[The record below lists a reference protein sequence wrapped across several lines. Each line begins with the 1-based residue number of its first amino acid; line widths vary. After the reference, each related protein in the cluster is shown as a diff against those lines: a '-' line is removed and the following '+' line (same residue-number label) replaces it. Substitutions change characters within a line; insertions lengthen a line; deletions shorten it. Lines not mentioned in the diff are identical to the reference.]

1 MFFFEKKNQKTFANV
16 VRAAAPDARQRQ
28 KVFLLLF
35 FQKSSACLASPGA
48 ILWILTTRA

>member
-35 FQKSSACLASPGA
+35 FSKKQRLPCVSRRHPMDFNH
-48 ILWILTTRA
+48 